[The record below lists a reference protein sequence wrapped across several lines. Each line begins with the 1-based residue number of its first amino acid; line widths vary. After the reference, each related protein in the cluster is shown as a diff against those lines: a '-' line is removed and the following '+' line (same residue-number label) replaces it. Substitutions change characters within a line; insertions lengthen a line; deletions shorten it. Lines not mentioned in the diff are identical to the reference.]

1 MNVTGAETRDLS
13 SKALP
18 YGRNLRH
25 FFMKRAPVGEVDDLV
40 QEVMLRIHQRR
51 DPPHVH
57 NVEGYVYQVASS
69 VLHDNRRRGVV
80 RMRSAHCELTD
91 TLHPVEEVS
100 PERVL
105 QARQD
110 VRRVFAELEAMPPRT
125 RHILMLVRFEGMSY
139 AVVAEHMGISVSA
152 VEKHIMRAMRRLKEC
167 LHNADGEKPG
177 GTQI

>member
-1 MNVTGAETRDLS
+1 MNVRGAE
-13 SKALP
+13 ALGLD
-18 YGRNLRH
+18 GRGPPFGGSLRH
-25 FFMKRAPVGEVDDLV
+25 FLMKRAPAGEVDDLV

-51 DPPHVH
+51 DAQQIQ
-57 NVEGYVYQVASS
+57 NVQGYMFQVASS

-91 TLHPVEEVS
+91 MLHPVEEIS

-105 QARQD
+105 QAKQD
-110 VRRVFAELEAMPPRT
+110 VRRVFAELETMPVRT

-139 AVVAEHMGISVSA
+139 AVVAERLGISVSA

-167 LHNADGEKPG
+167 LHNADGQEPG
-177 GTQI
+177 G